1 MIGRIETRLKAAG
14 LVLPLLLGLGCPV
27 HSNVNLTSNHP
38 GYHSDVATVQVISAL
53 VGGKNVFIPSTIV
66 VSVGRPQ
73 NLSIFNTTDDPHGFA
88 IEGLAIATVLPAG
101 EETLVELPVL
111 QEAAIYRIN
120 CHLHPPHRTATLM
133 VAPAD

>member
-1 MIGRIETRLKAAG
+1 MEGF
-14 LVLPLLLGLGCPV
+14 
-27 HSNVNLTSNHP
+27 
-38 GYHSDVATVQVISAL
+38 
-53 VGGKNVFIPSTIV
+53 VGGMRALKSAV
-66 VSVGRPQ
+66 
-73 NLSIFNTTDDPHGFA
+73 
-88 IEGLAIATVLPAG
+88 EGLAIATVLPAG